1 MVRLFWFARTE
12 IFQNKR
18 NVLKGSPKF
27 PNGISERKMC
37 LPFAIRNQFQAIR
50 QFLSASLWLFTIYM
64 GKPVGRW
71 FVQMESKIPI
81 GNFRLG

>member
-1 MVRLFWFARTE
+1 MATRPEEYITLDGRVTNR
-12 IFQNKR
+12 
-18 NVLKGSPKF
+18 
-27 PNGISERKMC
+27 
-37 LPFAIRNQFQAIR
+37 
-50 QFLSASLWLFTIYM
+50 LFTIYI